1 MLDYDGGGETP
12 ETLCCD
18 VCEQQASAALREESA
33 MINFFRAN
41 KRRYTVNEAASIL
54 AQMEQFRC
62 SEKEAKQ
69 IIDHLLKIGRLK
81 HASRIFWRGAI
92 RVKT

>member
-18 VCEQQASAALREESA
+18 ICEKQASAALREETA
-33 MINFFRAN
+33 ILKFFRAN
-41 KRRYTVNEAASIL
+41 KRRYTVNEAATIL

-69 IIDHLLKIGRLK
+69 IIDHLLKMGRLK
-81 HASRIFWRGAI
+81 QASRLFWRGAI
-92 RVKT
+92 TVKR